1 MTRRYL
7 PLLAGA
13 AMLALAACGGDSEPA
28 IDTGAILAT
37 ETFDASGGWEE
48 GSYPADAP
56 TPDSAL
62 AVRDG
67 RYVLEHH
74 AGRTASFTWGAGGA
88 LYEDVIIEVEAE
100 QLSEDKD
107 NLYGVGCR
115 LAGDEPGEQNGYV
128 FLIGGD
134 GHFGI
139 GELDDQILTFDG
151 LLAWR
156 QSGVI
161 KQGAATNTI
170 RAACLGDTL
179 ALSVNGEFL
188 GSVTSDAYRRAG
200 QIGFFAGADEGRSIA
215 VAFDNLTLSEGRVRE
230 K

>member
-7 PLLAGA
+7 PLLAGVA
-13 AMLALAACGGDSEPA
+13 ILALAACGGDAEPA
-28 IDTGAILAT
+28 IETGAVIAT
-37 ETFDASGGWEE
+37 DMFEASGIWEE
-48 GSYPADAP
+48 GAYPADAP

-67 RYVLEHH
+67 RYVLEHR
-74 AGRTASFTWGAGGA
+74 AGRTASFTWGAGGEA
-88 LYEDVIIEVEAE
+88 YEDVIIEVEAE
-100 QLSEDKD
+100 QLSGDKD

-115 LAGDEPGEQNGYV
+115 LAGDAPGEQSGYV

-151 LLAWR
+151 LLPWR

-161 KQGAATNTI
+161 RQGAATNTI

-188 GSVTSDAYRRAG
+188 GSVTNKAYRRAG
-200 QIGFFAGADEGRSIA
+200 QVGFFAGADAEQSIA
-215 VAFDNLTLSEGRVRE
+215 VAFDNLTLREGRVRAE
-230 K
+230 

>member
-13 AMLALAACGGDSEPA
+13 AMLALAACSGDAEPL
-28 IDTGAILAT
+28 IKTGAILST
-37 ETFDASGGWEE
+37 DTFETSGVWEE

-67 RYVLEHH
+67 RYVLEHR
-74 AGRTASFTWGAGGA
+74 AGRTASFTWGAGGES
-88 LYEDVIIEVEAE
+88 YQDVVIEVEVE
-100 QLSEDKD
+100 QLSGDKD

-115 LAGDEPGEQNGYV
+115 LAGDAPGEQTGYV

-151 LLAWR
+151 LLPWR

-188 GSVTSDAYRRAG
+188 GSVTSRAYRRAG
-200 QIGFFAGADEGRSIA
+200 HVGFFAGAGARQSIV
-215 VAFDNLTLSEGRVRE
+215 VAFDNLTLSEGSVQT